1 MNTKPQ
7 REDGSELDVVVIGG
21 GIAGLSAA
29 YRLRDRRVLLLEK
42 ENRLGGRV
50 LSGQWDLYP
59 YNLGAQFVTGQQSA
73 VGKFVD
79 ELGVVRTPVGKDMA
93 LYFRGFHSR
102 GNILQIFLR
111 APLSLRAKLSLL
123 RSGLVFSARLLAVWR
138 DLARAGLWQTNSA
151 SQSPQALRTNSR
163 LDGISFG
170 KTLDAFH
177 PDVKALY
184 ATLLRSLTSAEVE
197 CLSAFFAVA
206 FLLGSSD
213 HPTLVNDGMETI
225 VRAWERA
232 MGGRWRAG
240 ADVREVAPEANR
252 VRVTFQHNGQMETVW
267 AEHCIVATPAPIAA
281 GLIPQLPAEQRLAL
295 AEVHYGRFLVV
306 EMFLE
311 TRVADGVWVMPV
323 EGKVFST
330 LLNPAY
336 LRARAGTANERGALT
351 LYASDAQAQRLWE
364 LPDDHLLAR
373 FAVDLLT
380 LFPELQGKIAGGR
393 VQRWPR
399 ALPMWEPGY
408 LARLPVLRRPFGS
421 IRFCGDYT
429 DFPCLDSAVSS
440 GERAAVEVRQQQFQ
454 I

>member
-1 MNTKPQ
+1 MSATSTCERGHK
-7 REDGSELDVVVIGG
+7 LDVVVVGG
-21 GIAGLSAA
+21 GIAGLAAA

-50 LSGQWDLYP
+50 LSGQWDIYP
-59 YNLGAQFVTGQQSA
+59 YNLGAQFVTGQRSA

-79 ELGVVRTPVGKDMA
+79 ELGVARTPVGKDMA
-93 LYFRGFHSR
+93 LHFRGCHIR
-102 GNILQIFLR
+102 GNLAQVFLR

-123 RSGLVFSARLLAVWR
+123 RSGLVFSTRLLTISR
-138 DLARAGLWQTNSA
+138 DLARAGLWQTNGA
-151 SQSPQALRTNSR
+151 SQNPHAPRTESR
-163 LDGISFG
+163 LDTMSFG

-184 ATLLRSLTSAEVE
+184 ATLLSSLTSAEIE
-197 CLSAFFAVA
+197 RLSTLFAIA

-213 HPTLVNDGMETI
+213 HPTLVNDGMEAI

-240 ADVREVAPEANR
+240 AEVREIAPDANG
-252 VRVTFQHNGQMETVW
+252 VRVTFQHNSQMETVS
-267 AEHCIVATPAPIAA
+267 AAYCIVATPAPVVAK
-281 GLIPQLPAEQRLAL
+281 LIPSLPASQSTAL
-295 AEVHYGRFLVV
+295 SEVNYGRFLVV

-330 LLNPAY
+330 LLNPTH
-336 LRARAGTANERGALT
+336 LRVRAGTANDRGALT
-351 LYASDAQAQRLWE
+351 LYASDAQARRLWE
-364 LPDDHLLAR
+364 LPDDDLIAR
-373 FAVDLLT
+373 FAADLLT
-380 LFPELQGKIAGGR
+380 LFPALQGKIAGGR
-393 VQRWPR
+393 VQRWPW

-408 LARLPVLRRPFGS
+408 LARLPVLRRPFGP

-440 GERAAVEVRQQQFQ
+440 GERAAVEVRQAVS
-454 I
+454 